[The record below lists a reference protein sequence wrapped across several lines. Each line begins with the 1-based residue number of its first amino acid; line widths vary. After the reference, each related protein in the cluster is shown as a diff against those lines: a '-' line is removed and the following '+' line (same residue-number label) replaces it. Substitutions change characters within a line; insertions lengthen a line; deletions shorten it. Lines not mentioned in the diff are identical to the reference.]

1 MKLAST
7 LLVFVVSA
15 LLALGLVM
23 LYSATM
29 FHRSGG
35 FWSAQLLWCCIGLV
49 VCLGAAMSDYQL
61 LKKVSVPALVLAL
74 LLLVAVMI
82 PGIGLE
88 RNGARRWLQLPGTTF
103 QPSEFAKLAV
113 IIALAHYCERKGRR
127 MGTFKNGLLIPGMV
141 LGLFLGLIFIEP
153 DWGAM
158 ALLAAVCGLMLI
170 LAGTKIRYMAPPV
183 IGVMCAG
190 GYLLSQNTV
199 RLNRITSWLDPEGT
213 KQGVGYQAW
222 QSLIALGSGG
232 TTGLGLGNGRQ
243 KLGFVPEHQT
253 DFIFSVIGEEL
264 GLIATMAVVV
274 GFVLF
279 LVCGAFIAMRAR
291 DFFGFL
297 LASGL
302 TFLIGLQAFI
312 NIGVVT
318 SMLPNKGLPLPFIS
332 RGGTNLVAMLFCV
345 GVLLSIARFANQQG
359 RSKAGKLK
367 DSDSYSPFRVGTQ
380 P

>member
-1 MKLAST
+1 MKFAT
-7 LLVFVVSA
+7 TTLVFVVSA

-29 FHRSGG
+29 FHGGSG
-35 FWSAQLLWCCIGLV
+35 FWISQLIWCGIGLV
-49 VCLGAAMSDYQL
+49 MCLSIAMADYRL
-61 LKKVSVPALVLAL
+61 LKNISVPALVLAL
-74 LLLVAVMI
+74 LLLGAVMI

-113 IIALAHYCERKGRR
+113 IIALAHYGDRKGRQMDTIR
-127 MGTFKNGLLIPGMV
+127 YGLLIPGTV
-141 LGLFLGLIFIEP
+141 LSLFLGLIFLEP
-153 DWGAM
+153 DWGAT
-158 ALLAAVCGLMLI
+158 ALLATVCGLMLI
-170 LAGTKIRYMAPPV
+170 LAGTKLWHMAPPV
-183 IGVMCAG
+183 LVFGACG
-190 GYLLSQNTV
+190 GYLLSQNPV
-199 RLNRITSWLDPEGT
+199 RLNRVTSWLDPEGT

-264 GLIATMAVVV
+264 GLVATVAIVI
-274 GFVLF
+274 GFMLF
-279 LVCGAFIAMRAR
+279 VVCGMFIAMRAR
-291 DFFGFL
+291 DFFGYL

-302 TFLIGLQAFI
+302 TLLVGIQAFI

-318 SMLPNKGLPLPFIS
+318 GTLPNKGLPLPFIS
-332 RGGTNLVAMLFCV
+332 RGGTNLIAMLFCV
-345 GVLLSIARFANQQG
+345 GVLLSVARFAG
-359 RSKAGKLK
+359 REERSKSVAAG
-367 DSDSYSPFRVGTQ
+367 DSGGYSPFGAET
-380 P
+380 

>member
-7 LLVFVVSA
+7 TLVFVVSA

-35 FWSAQLLWCCIGLV
+35 FLGSQLLWCCIGLV
-49 VCLGAAMSDYQL
+49 VCLGAAMADYQL
-61 LKKVSVPALVLAL
+61 LKKISAPALVLAL
-74 LLLVAVMI
+74 LLLVAVML

-127 MGTFKNGLLIPGMV
+127 MGTFRYGLLIPGLV
-141 LGLFLGLIFIEP
+141 LALFLGLIFIEP
-153 DWGAM
+153 DWGAT
-158 ALLAAVCGLMLI
+158 ALLATVCGLMLF
-170 LAGTKIRYMAPPV
+170 LAGTKLRFMVPPV
-183 IGVMCAG
+183 IVLGAAG
-190 GYLLSQNTV
+190 GFLLSQNTL
-199 RLNRITSWLDPEGT
+199 RLNRIMSWLDPEGT

-243 KLGFVPEHQT
+243 KLGFVPENQT

-264 GLIATMAVVV
+264 GLVATMGIVVA
-274 GFVLF
+274 FVLF
-279 LVCGAFIAMRAR
+279 VVCGAYIAMRSR

-297 LASGL
+297 LASGMTL
-302 TFLIGLQAFI
+302 LISLQGFI

-318 SMLPNKGLPLPFIS
+318 STLPNKGLPLPFIS
-332 RGGTNLVAMLFCV
+332 RGGTNLVVMLFCV
-345 GVLLSIARFANQQG
+345 GVLLSVARFASREGQV
-359 RSKAGKLK
+359 KTAGAN
-367 DSDSYSPFRVGTQ
+367 DPGGYSPFRAKT
-380 P
+380 

>member
-1 MKLAST
+1 MKFAST
-7 LLVFVVSA
+7 TLVFVVSA

-35 FWSAQLLWCCIGLV
+35 FWSGQLLWCCIGV
-49 VCLGAAMSDYQL
+49 VGCLGAAMSDYQL

-113 IIALAHYCERKGRR
+113 IIALAHYCERKGRK
-127 MGTFKNGLLIPGMV
+127 MGTFRYGLLIPGMV
-141 LGLFLGLIFIEP
+141 LALFLGLIFIEP
-153 DWGAM
+153 DWGAT
-158 ALLAAVCGLMLI
+158 ALLATVCGLMLF
-170 LAGTKIRYMAPPV
+170 LAGTKLRFMVSPV
-183 IGVMCAG
+183 IVLGAAG
-190 GYLLSQNTV
+190 GFLLSQNTV
-199 RLNRITSWLDPEGT
+199 RLNRIMSWLDPEGT

-264 GLIATMAVVV
+264 GLVATMGVVV
-274 GFVLF
+274 AFVLF
-279 LVCGAFIAMRAR
+279 VVCGAYIAMRSR

-297 LASGL
+297 LASGMTL
-302 TFLIGLQAFI
+302 LIGLQAFI

-318 SMLPNKGLPLPFIS
+318 STLPNKGLPLPFIS
-332 RGGTNLVAMLFCV
+332 RGGTNLVVMLFCV
-345 GVLLSIARFANQQG
+345 GVLLSVARFASREGQV
-359 RSKAGKLK
+359 KTAGAN
-367 DSDSYSPFRVGTQ
+367 DPGGYSPFRAKT
-380 P
+380 

>member
-1 MKLAST
+1 MKFAT
-7 LLVFVVSA
+7 TTLVFVVSA

-29 FHRSGG
+29 FHGGSG
-35 FWSAQLLWCCIGLV
+35 FWISQLIWCGIGLV
-49 VCLGAAMSDYQL
+49 MCLSIAMADYRL
-61 LKKVSVPALVLAL
+61 LKNISVPALVLAL
-74 LLLVAVMI
+74 LLLGAVMI

-113 IIALAHYCERKGRR
+113 IIALAHYGDRKGRQMDTIR
-127 MGTFKNGLLIPGMV
+127 YGLLIPGTV
-141 LGLFLGLIFIEP
+141 LSLFLGLIFLEP
-153 DWGAM
+153 DWGAT
-158 ALLAAVCGLMLI
+158 ALLATVCGLMLI
-170 LAGTKIRYMAPPV
+170 LAGTKLWHMAPPV
-183 IGVMCAG
+183 LVFGACG
-190 GYLLSQNTV
+190 GYLLSQNPV
-199 RLNRITSWLDPEGT
+199 RLNRVTSWLDPEGT

-264 GLIATMAVVV
+264 GLVATVAIVI
-274 GFVLF
+274 GFILF
-279 LVCGAFIAMRAR
+279 VVCGTFIAMRAR
-291 DFFGFL
+291 DFFGYL

-302 TFLIGLQAFI
+302 TLLVGIQAFI

-318 SMLPNKGLPLPFIS
+318 GTLPNKGLPLPFIS
-332 RGGTNLVAMLFCV
+332 RGGTNLIAMLFCV
-345 GVLLSIARFANQQG
+345 GVLLSVARFAG
-359 RSKAGKLK
+359 REERSKSVAAG
-367 DSDSYSPFRVGTQ
+367 DSGGYSPFGAET
-380 P
+380 

>member
-1 MKLAST
+1 MKFAST
-7 LLVFVVSA
+7 TLVFVVSA

-23 LYSATM
+23 LYSAAM
-29 FHRSGG
+29 FHRGG
-35 FWSAQLLWCCIGLV
+35 ASLGSQLLWCCIGV
-49 VCLGAAMSDYQL
+49 GVCLFAAMADYQL

-127 MGTFKNGLLIPGMV
+127 MGTFRYGLLIPGAM
-141 LGLFLGLIFIEP
+141 LALFLGLIFIEP
-153 DWGAM
+153 DWGATV
-158 ALLAAVCGLMLI
+158 LLAMVCGLMLF
-170 LAGTKIRYMAPPV
+170 LAGTKLRFIIPPV
-183 IGVMCAG
+183 VMLGAAG
-190 GYLLSQNTV
+190 GFLLSQNTV
-199 RLNRITSWLDPEGT
+199 RLNRIMSWLDPEGT

-264 GLIATMAVVV
+264 GLIATMGIVVA
-274 GFVLF
+274 FVL
-279 LVCGAFIAMRAR
+279 LVICGAFIAMRAR
-291 DFFGFL
+291 DFFGYM
-297 LASGL
+297 LASGMTL
-302 TFLIGLQAFI
+302 LIGLQAFI

-318 SMLPNKGLPLPFIS
+318 STLPNKGLPLPFIS
-332 RGGTNLVAMLFCV
+332 RGGTNLVVMLFCV
-345 GVLLSIARFANQQG
+345 GVLLSVARFASREEQANT
-359 RSKAGKLK
+359 AGAC
-367 DSDSYSPFRVGTQ
+367 DSGGYSPFQAKT
-380 P
+380 

>member
-7 LLVFVVSA
+7 TLVVVVSA

-35 FWSAQLLWCCIGLV
+35 FLGSQLLWCCIGLV
-49 VCLGAAMSDYQL
+49 VCLGAAMADYQL
-61 LKKVSVPALVLAL
+61 LKKISAPALVLAL
-74 LLLVAVMI
+74 LLLVAVML

-127 MGTFKNGLLIPGMV
+127 MGTFRYGLLIPGLV
-141 LGLFLGLIFIEP
+141 LALFLGLIFIKP
-153 DWGAM
+153 DWGAT
-158 ALLAAVCGLMLI
+158 ALLATVCGLMLF
-170 LAGTKIRYMAPPV
+170 LAGTKLRFMVPPV
-183 IGVMCAG
+183 IVLGVAG
-190 GYLLSQNTV
+190 SFLLSQNTV
-199 RLNRITSWLDPEGT
+199 RLNRIMSWLDPEGT
-213 KQGVGYQAW
+213 KQGVGYQTW

-243 KLGFVPEHQT
+243 KLGFVPEHHT

-264 GLIATMAVVV
+264 GLVATMGIVVA
-274 GFVLF
+274 FVLF
-279 LVCGAFIAMRAR
+279 VICGAFIAIRSR

-297 LASGL
+297 LASGMTL
-302 TFLIGLQAFI
+302 LIGLQAFI

-318 SMLPNKGLPLPFIS
+318 STLPNKGLPLPFIS
-332 RGGTNLVAMLFCV
+332 RGGTNLVVMLFCV
-345 GVLLSIARFANQQG
+345 GVLLSVARFASREGQV
-359 RSKAGKLK
+359 KTAGAN
-367 DSDSYSPFRVGTQ
+367 DPGGYSPFRAKT
-380 P
+380 

>member
-1 MKLAST
+1 MKFAST
-7 LLVFVVSA
+7 TLVFVVSA

-29 FHRSGG
+29 FHRGG
-35 FWSAQLLWCCIGLV
+35 AFWGSQVLWCCIGLV
-49 VCLGAAMSDYQL
+49 VCLGAAVADYQV
-61 LKKVSVPALVLAL
+61 LKKISAPALVLAF
-74 LLLVAVMI
+74 LLLVAVML
-82 PGIGLE
+82 PGLGLE

-113 IIALAHYCERKGRR
+113 IIALAHYCERKGRK
-127 MGTFKNGLLIPGMV
+127 MGTFRYGLLIPGMV
-141 LGLFLGLIFIEP
+141 LALFLGLIFIEP
-153 DWGAM
+153 DWGAT
-158 ALLAAVCGLMLI
+158 ALLATVCGLMLF
-170 LAGTKIRYMAPPV
+170 LAGTKLRFMVPPV
-183 IGVMCAG
+183 IVLGVAG
-190 GYLLSQNTV
+190 SFLLSQNTV

-264 GLIATMAVVV
+264 GLVATMGVVV
-274 GFVLF
+274 AFVLF
-279 LVCGAFIAMRAR
+279 VVCGAYIAMRSR

-297 LASGL
+297 LASGMTL
-302 TFLIGLQAFI
+302 LIGLQAFI

-318 SMLPNKGLPLPFIS
+318 STLPNKGLPLPFIS
-332 RGGTNLVAMLFCV
+332 RGGTNLVVMLFCV
-345 GVLLSIARFANQQG
+345 GVLLSVARFASREGQV
-359 RSKAGKLK
+359 KTAGAN
-367 DSDSYSPFRVGTQ
+367 DPGGYSPFRAKT
-380 P
+380 

>member
-7 LLVFVVSA
+7 TLVFVVSA

-35 FWSAQLLWCCIGLV
+35 FLGSQLLWCCIGLV
-49 VCLGAAMSDYQL
+49 VCLGAAMADYQL
-61 LKKVSVPALVLAL
+61 LKKISAPALVLAL
-74 LLLVAVMI
+74 LLLVAVML

-127 MGTFKNGLLIPGMV
+127 MGTFRYGLLIPGLV
-141 LGLFLGLIFIEP
+141 LALFLGLIFIEP
-153 DWGAM
+153 DWGAT
-158 ALLAAVCGLMLI
+158 ALLATVCGLMLF
-170 LAGTKIRYMAPPV
+170 LAGTKLRFMVPPV
-183 IGVMCAG
+183 IVLGVAG
-190 GYLLSQNTV
+190 SFLLSQNTV
-199 RLNRITSWLDPEGT
+199 RLNRIMSWLDPEGT
-213 KQGVGYQAW
+213 KQGVGYQTW

-243 KLGFVPEHQT
+243 KLGFVPEHHT

-264 GLIATMAVVV
+264 GLVATMGIVVA
-274 GFVLF
+274 FVLF
-279 LVCGAFIAMRAR
+279 VICGAFIAIRSR

-297 LASGL
+297 LASGMTL
-302 TFLIGLQAFI
+302 LIGLQAFI

-318 SMLPNKGLPLPFIS
+318 STLPNKGRPLPFIS
-332 RGGTNLVAMLFCV
+332 RGGTNLVVMLFCV
-345 GVLLSIARFANQQG
+345 GVLLSVARFASREGQV
-359 RSKAGKLK
+359 KTAGAN
-367 DSDSYSPFRVGTQ
+367 DPGGYSPFRAKT
-380 P
+380 

>member
-1 MKLAST
+1 MKFAT
-7 LLVFVVSA
+7 TTLVFVVSA

-29 FHRSGG
+29 FHGGSG
-35 FWSAQLLWCCIGLV
+35 FWISQLIWCGIGLV
-49 VCLGAAMSDYQL
+49 MCLSIAMADYRL
-61 LKKVSVPALVLAL
+61 LKNVSVPALVLAL
-74 LLLVAVMI
+74 LLLGAVMI

-113 IIALAHYCERKGRR
+113 IIALAHYGDRKGRQMDTIR
-127 MGTFKNGLLIPGMV
+127 YGLLIPGTV
-141 LGLFLGLIFIEP
+141 LSLFLGLIFLEP
-153 DWGAM
+153 DWGAT
-158 ALLAAVCGLMLI
+158 ALLATVCGLMLI
-170 LAGTKIRYMAPPV
+170 LAGTKLWHMAPPV
-183 IGVMCAG
+183 LVFGVVG
-190 GYLLSQNTV
+190 GYLLSQNPV
-199 RLNRITSWLDPEGT
+199 RLNRVTSWLDPEGT

-264 GLIATMAVVV
+264 GLVATVAIVI
-274 GFVLF
+274 GFMLF
-279 LVCGAFIAMRAR
+279 VVCGAFIAMRAR
-291 DFFGFL
+291 DFFGYL

-302 TFLIGLQAFI
+302 TLLVGIQAFI

-318 SMLPNKGLPLPFIS
+318 GTLPNKGLPLPFIS
-332 RGGTNLVAMLFCV
+332 RGGTNLIAMLFCV
-345 GVLLSIARFANQQG
+345 GVLLSVARFAG
-359 RSKAGKLK
+359 REERSKSVAAG
-367 DSDSYSPFRVGTQ
+367 DSGGYLPFGAET
-380 P
+380 

>member
-1 MKLAST
+1 MKFAT
-7 LLVFVVSA
+7 TTLVFVVSA

-29 FHRSGG
+29 FHGGSG
-35 FWSAQLLWCCIGLV
+35 FWISQLIWCGIGLV
-49 VCLGAAMSDYQL
+49 MCLSIAMADYRL
-61 LKKVSVPALVLAL
+61 LKNISVPALVLAL
-74 LLLVAVMI
+74 LLLGAVMI
-82 PGIGLE
+82 PGVGLE

-113 IIALAHYCERKGRR
+113 IIALAHYGDRKGRQMDTIR
-127 MGTFKNGLLIPGMV
+127 YGLLIPGTV
-141 LGLFLGLIFIEP
+141 LSLFLGLIFLEP
-153 DWGAM
+153 DWGAT

-170 LAGTKIRYMAPPV
+170 LAGTKLWHMAPPV
-183 IGVMCAG
+183 LVFGAVG
-190 GYLLSQNTV
+190 GYLLSQNPV
-199 RLNRITSWLDPEGT
+199 RLNRVTSWLDPEGT

-264 GLIATMAVVV
+264 GLVATVAIVI
-274 GFVLF
+274 GFILF
-279 LVCGAFIAMRAR
+279 VVCGTFIAMRAR
-291 DFFGFL
+291 DFFGYL

-302 TFLIGLQAFI
+302 TLLVGIQAFI

-318 SMLPNKGLPLPFIS
+318 GTLPNKGLPLPFIS
-332 RGGTNLVAMLFCV
+332 RGGTNLIAMLFCV
-345 GVLLSIARFANQQG
+345 GVLLSVARFAG
-359 RSKAGKLK
+359 REERSKSVATG
-367 DSDSYSPFRVGTQ
+367 DSGGYSPFGAET
-380 P
+380 

>member
-35 FWSAQLLWCCIGLV
+35 FWSGQLLWCCIGVV

-82 PGIGLE
+82 PGMGLE

-153 DWGAM
+153 DWGAT

-170 LAGTKIRYMAPPV
+170 LAGTKIRYMALPV

-190 GYLLSQNTV
+190 GYLLSQNTM

-279 LVCGAFIAMRAR
+279 LVCGGFIAMRAR

-332 RGGTNLVAMLFCV
+332 RGGTNLVVMLFCV
-345 GVLLSIARFANQQG
+345 GVLLSIARFANQEG
-359 RSKAGKLK
+359 RSKADKLK
-367 DSDSYSPFRVGTQ
+367 DSDSYSPFRAGTQ

>member
-1 MKLAST
+1 MKLASP

-35 FWSAQLLWCCIGLV
+35 FWSGQLLWCCIGVV

-61 LKKVSVPALVLAL
+61 LKKVSVPVLVLAL
-74 LLLVAVMI
+74 LLLVAVMV

-153 DWGAM
+153 DWGAT

-213 KQGVGYQAW
+213 KQGGGYQAW

-279 LVCGAFIAMRAR
+279 LVCGGFIAMRAR

-302 TFLIGLQAFI
+302 TFLIGLQAVI

-332 RGGTNLVAMLFCV
+332 RGGTNLVVMLFCV
-345 GVLLSIARFANQQG
+345 GVLLSIARFANQEG
-359 RSKAGKLK
+359 RSKADKLK
-367 DSDSYSPFRVGTQ
+367 DSDSYCPFRAGTQ